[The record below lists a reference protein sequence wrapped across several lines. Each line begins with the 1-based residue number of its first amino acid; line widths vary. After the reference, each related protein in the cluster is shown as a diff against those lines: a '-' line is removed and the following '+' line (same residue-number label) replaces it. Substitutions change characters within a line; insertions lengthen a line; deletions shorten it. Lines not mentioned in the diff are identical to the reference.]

1 MSVLGPYTFEYRCND
16 PECTDTSGP
25 DIGGSDLKIDQLELL
40 PDNMIFDGRRE
51 CTLVATQ
58 TTDCLISF
66 PQGNVV
72 TVVVEDDDGKCN
84 P

>member
-1 MSVLGPYTFEYRCND
+1 
-16 PECTDTSGP
+16 
-25 DIGGSDLKIDQLELL
+25 
-40 PDNMIFDGRRE
+40 MIFDGLRE

-58 TTDCLISF
+58 VTDCLISF

-72 TVVVEDDDGKCN
+72 TIVVEDDEGKCN

>member
-1 MSVLGPYTFEYRCND
+1 MVLGPYTFQYQCND
-16 PECTDTSGP
+16 PVCHDAY
-25 DIGGSDLKIDQLELL
+25 IGGSDTRPDQLELL
-40 PDNMIFDGRRE
+40 PDNAISDGPRE

-72 TVVVEDDDGKCN
+72 TIVVEDDEGKCN